1 MKTMSIIKVY
11 VIFFLMS
18 ILMVNKGFAQDSANI
33 EIKDIDAQKA
43 LIIKAEVET
52 SQIGPKMGELYGKL
66 FEYTGKNNIQMTGA
80 PFAVYYSFDP
90 TGKTVFEVACPVGSK
105 TESKDGVEF
114 KEYPSMKVVT
124 TLYNGAYENMMPVY
138 EKLQGYLAANN
149 LKSTGIVWE
158 VYLTDPQEVK
168 DPNEN
173 QTIIYFP
180 IEK

>member
-11 VIFFLMS
+11 GIFFLMS
-18 ILMVNKGFAQDSANI
+18 ILMANKGFSQDSTVI

-90 TGKTVFEVACPVGSK
+90 TGKTAFEVACPVASK
-105 TESKDGVEF
+105 TESKEGVEF
-114 KEYPSMKVVT
+114 KEYPAMKAVT
-124 TLYNGAYENMMPVY
+124 LLYKGAYENMMPAY
-138 EKLQGYLAANN
+138 EKLQGYIAANN

-158 VYLTDPQEVK
+158 VYLTNPEELK
-168 DPNEN
+168 DQNNN
-173 QTIIYFP
+173 QTVIYFP